1 MNENTGQFRS
11 AAFGGFHRQDVLDY
25 LERITRE
32 NQTQKQAL
40 EQALAEEQAARAQ
53 AEARAQQAENKAAEA
68 VADREAFEQTLAE
81 SRQAQEKITA
91 ALAEAEA
98 QVAALR
104 EKVNDLEP
112 GAESWRRI
120 KDTAGDIEVSAH
132 ERAQR
137 IIQSAQDRRRNS
149 GGGGPV
155 DFGTASPL
163 PAPQRGSAYL
173 PLFGRD
179 GVGFRPGRVFPGPGR
194 CGGNAR
200 GFGGFGGLCTE
211 GTFEVIKVTRTERIS
226 ALAIFISSDRR
237 EKAFARNGANA
248 SRLFSR
254 ILFLGGVLLQDLSVD
269 FIHPAQFFHA
279 FRQKR
284 RVLSPGN
291 RAVNQRL
298 QLVRGQAV

>member
-137 IIQSAQDRRRNS
+137 IIQSAQDQAAEIRAEGVRWILELQARC
-149 GGGGPV
+149 
-155 DFGTASPL
+155 
-163 PAPQRGSAYL
+163 QRLKSAYL

-298 QLVRGQAV
+298 QLVCGQAV

>member
-1 MNENTGQFRS
+1 MIEAPRTLPMGSVKGRIGS
-11 AAFGGFHRQDVLDY
+11 FGRRKHY
-25 LERITRE
+25 EREYRAVPERGVRWISPPGCPGLFGA
-32 NQTQKQAL
+32 TQKQAL

-137 IIQSAQDRRRNS
+137 IIQSAQDQAAEIRAEGVRWILELQARC
-149 GGGGPV
+149 
-155 DFGTASPL
+155 
-163 PAPQRGSAYL
+163 QRLKEDLHTSLFSAE
-173 PLFGRD
+173 
-179 GVGFRPGRVFPGPGR
+179 
-194 CGGNAR
+194 
-200 GFGGFGGLCTE
+200 TE
-211 GTFEVIKVTRTERIS
+211 LDSVRAAFSQAQEDVEGMQG
-226 ALAIFISSDRR
+226 ALA
-237 EKAFARNGANA
+237 
-248 SRLFSR
+248 
-254 ILFLGGVLLQDLSVD
+254 DLAAY
-269 FIHPAQFFHA
+269 AQ
-279 FRQKR
+279 KEP
-284 RVLSPGN
+284 LK
-291 RAVNQRL
+291 
-298 QLVRGQAV
+298 

>member
-104 EKVNDLEP
+104 EKVNDLEQNP
-112 GAESWRRI
+112 GGGLRTRRE
-120 KDTAGDIEVSAH
+120 TLRFLPTSGHRGSSNLP
-132 ERAQR
+132 RT
-137 IIQSAQDRRRNS
+137 RRRK
-149 GGGGPV
+149 
-155 DFGTASPL
+155 
-163 PAPQRGSAYL
+163 
-173 PLFGRD
+173 FGR
-179 GVGFRPGRVFPGPGR
+179 
-194 CGGNAR
+194 R
-200 GFGGFGGLCTE
+200 GFGGFWNC
-211 GTFEVIKVTRTERIS
+211 KPAASASKRICIPPS
-226 ALAIFISSDRR
+226 
-237 EKAFARNGANA
+237 
-248 SRLFSR
+248 
-254 ILFLGGVLLQDLSVD
+254 
-269 FIHPAQFFHA
+269 
-279 FRQKR
+279 FRQR
-284 RVLSPGN
+284 RSWIPSGPRFPRPRKMWRECKGLWRIWRPMHRRN
-291 RAVNQRL
+291 L
-298 QLVRGQAV
+298 

>member
-137 IIQSAQDRRRNS
+137 IIQSAQDQ
-149 GGGGPV
+149 
-155 DFGTASPL
+155 AAESPL

-298 QLVRGQAV
+298 QLVCGQAV

>member
-40 EQALAEEQAARAQ
+40 EQAWRRNRLPVPRQRREPSRQKTRL
-53 AEARAQQAENKAAEA
+53 RRRLP
-68 VADREAFEQTLAE
+68 DREAFEQTLAE

-137 IIQSAQDRRRNS
+137 IIQSAQDQAAEIRAEGVRWILELQARC
-149 GGGGPV
+149 
-155 DFGTASPL
+155 
-163 PAPQRGSAYL
+163 QRLKEDLHTSLFSAE
-173 PLFGRD
+173 
-179 GVGFRPGRVFPGPGR
+179 
-194 CGGNAR
+194 
-200 GFGGFGGLCTE
+200 TE
-211 GTFEVIKVTRTERIS
+211 LDSVRAAFSQAQEDVEGMQG
-226 ALAIFISSDRR
+226 ALA
-237 EKAFARNGANA
+237 
-248 SRLFSR
+248 
-254 ILFLGGVLLQDLSVD
+254 DLAAY
-269 FIHPAQFFHA
+269 AQ
-279 FRQKR
+279 KEP
-284 RVLSPGN
+284 LK
-291 RAVNQRL
+291 
-298 QLVRGQAV
+298 

>member
-1 MNENTGQFRS
+1 MNENTGQFQS

-137 IIQSAQDRRRNS
+137 IIQSAQDQAAEIRAEGVRWILELQARC
-149 GGGGPV
+149 
-155 DFGTASPL
+155 
-163 PAPQRGSAYL
+163 QRLKEDLHTSLFSAE
-173 PLFGRD
+173 
-179 GVGFRPGRVFPGPGR
+179 
-194 CGGNAR
+194 
-200 GFGGFGGLCTE
+200 TE
-211 GTFEVIKVTRTERIS
+211 LDSVRAAFSQAQEDVEGMQG
-226 ALAIFISSDRR
+226 ALA
-237 EKAFARNGANA
+237 
-248 SRLFSR
+248 
-254 ILFLGGVLLQDLSVD
+254 DLAAY
-269 FIHPAQFFHA
+269 AQ
-279 FRQKR
+279 KEP
-284 RVLSPGN
+284 LK
-291 RAVNQRL
+291 
-298 QLVRGQAV
+298 

>member
-120 KDTAGDIEVSAH
+120 KDTAEIRAEGVRWILELQARCQRLKEDLHTSLFSA
-132 ERAQR
+132 ETELDSVRAAFSQ
-137 IIQSAQDRRRNS
+137 AQED
-149 GGGGPV
+149 V
-155 DFGTASPL
+155 
-163 PAPQRGSAYL
+163 
-173 PLFGRD
+173 
-179 GVGFRPGRVFPGPGR
+179 
-194 CGGNAR
+194 
-200 GFGGFGGLCTE
+200 E
-211 GTFEVIKVTRTERIS
+211 GMQG
-226 ALAIFISSDRR
+226 ALA
-237 EKAFARNGANA
+237 
-248 SRLFSR
+248 
-254 ILFLGGVLLQDLSVD
+254 DLAAY
-269 FIHPAQFFHA
+269 AQ
-279 FRQKR
+279 KEP
-284 RVLSPGN
+284 LK
-291 RAVNQRL
+291 
-298 QLVRGQAV
+298 

>member
-137 IIQSAQDRRRNS
+137 IIQSAQDQAEGVRWILELQARC
-149 GGGGPV
+149 
-155 DFGTASPL
+155 
-163 PAPQRGSAYL
+163 QRLKEDLHTSLFSAE
-173 PLFGRD
+173 
-179 GVGFRPGRVFPGPGR
+179 
-194 CGGNAR
+194 
-200 GFGGFGGLCTE
+200 TE
-211 GTFEVIKVTRTERIS
+211 LDSVRAAFSQAQEDVEGMQG
-226 ALAIFISSDRR
+226 ALA
-237 EKAFARNGANA
+237 
-248 SRLFSR
+248 
-254 ILFLGGVLLQDLSVD
+254 DLAAY
-269 FIHPAQFFHA
+269 AQ
-279 FRQKR
+279 KEP
-284 RVLSPGN
+284 LK
-291 RAVNQRL
+291 
-298 QLVRGQAV
+298 

>member
-137 IIQSAQDRRRNS
+137 IIQSAQDQAAEIRAEGADLAHAAQSVSLGQSFLLTARRS
-149 GGGGPV
+149 HDILGG
-155 DFGTASPL
+155 T
-163 PAPQRGSAYL
+163 GSA
-173 PLFGRD
+173 
-179 GVGFRPGRVFPGPGR
+179 VWH
-194 CGGNAR
+194 
-200 GFGGFGGLCTE
+200 
-211 GTFEVIKVTRTERIS
+211 
-226 ALAIFISSDRR
+226 LA
-237 EKAFARNGANA
+237 
-248 SRLFSR
+248 
-254 ILFLGGVLLQDLSVD
+254 Q
-269 FIHPAQFFHA
+269 
-279 FRQKR
+279 
-284 RVLSPGN
+284 
-291 RAVNQRL
+291 
-298 QLVRGQAV
+298 

>member
-137 IIQSAQDRRRNS
+137 IIQSAQDQAAEIRAEGVRWILELQARC
-149 GGGGPV
+149 
-155 DFGTASPL
+155 
-163 PAPQRGSAYL
+163 QRLKEDLHTS
-173 PLFGRD
+173 
-179 GVGFRPGRVFPGPGR
+179 
-194 CGGNAR
+194 
-200 GFGGFGGLCTE
+200 
-211 GTFEVIKVTRTERIS
+211 
-226 ALAIFISSDRR
+226 
-237 EKAFARNGANA
+237 
-248 SRLFSR
+248 LFSAETELDSVRAAFSLVSSNSFRNLSASSAPSFCASSAASLAARSSESSSIRRFCSSSACWR
-254 ILFLGGVLLQDLSVD
+254 ICSRKS
-269 FIHPAQFFHA
+269 I
-279 FRQKR
+279 
-284 RVLSPGN
+284 
-291 RAVNQRL
+291 
-298 QLVRGQAV
+298 

>member
-53 AEARAQQAENKAAEA
+53 AEARAQQAENQAAEA

-137 IIQSAQDRRRNS
+137 IIQSARC
-149 GGGGPV
+149 
-155 DFGTASPL
+155 
-163 PAPQRGSAYL
+163 QRLKEDLHTSLFSAE
-173 PLFGRD
+173 
-179 GVGFRPGRVFPGPGR
+179 
-194 CGGNAR
+194 
-200 GFGGFGGLCTE
+200 TE
-211 GTFEVIKVTRTERIS
+211 LDSVRAAFSQAQEDVEGMQG
-226 ALAIFISSDRR
+226 ALA
-237 EKAFARNGANA
+237 
-248 SRLFSR
+248 
-254 ILFLGGVLLQDLSVD
+254 DLAAY
-269 FIHPAQFFHA
+269 AQ
-279 FRQKR
+279 KEP
-284 RVLSPGN
+284 LK
-291 RAVNQRL
+291 
-298 QLVRGQAV
+298 

>member
-104 EKVNDLEP
+104 EKEMCIRDRARLP
-112 GAESWRRI
+112 RQPARHES
-120 KDTAGDIEVSAH
+120 
-132 ERAQR
+132 
-137 IIQSAQDRRRNS
+137 
-149 GGGGPV
+149 P
-155 DFGTASPL
+155 ASSPPL
-163 PAPQRGSAYL
+163 SGSADPGGIGGSDETVHSRMGWPVRIGMVSL
-173 PLFGRD
+173 SAPGNLRPPIP
-179 GVGFRPGRVFPGPGR
+179 PGRAWHG
-194 CGGNAR
+194 
-200 GFGGFGGLCTE
+200 E
-211 GTFEVIKVTRTERIS
+211 
-226 ALAIFISSDRR
+226 
-237 EKAFARNGANA
+237 
-248 SRLFSR
+248 
-254 ILFLGGVLLQDLSVD
+254 
-269 FIHPAQFFHA
+269 
-279 FRQKR
+279 
-284 RVLSPGN
+284 
-291 RAVNQRL
+291 
-298 QLVRGQAV
+298 

>member
-40 EQALAEEQAARAQ
+40 EQALAEEQAAR
-53 AEARAQQAENKAAEA
+53 
-68 VADREAFEQTLAE
+68 
-81 SRQAQEKITA
+81 AQEKITA

-137 IIQSAQDRRRNS
+137 IIQSAQDQAAEIRAEGVRWILELQARCQRLKE
-149 GGGGPV
+149 
-155 DFGTASPL
+155 DLHTAL
-163 PAPQRGSAYL
+163 FSAE
-173 PLFGRD
+173 
-179 GVGFRPGRVFPGPGR
+179 
-194 CGGNAR
+194 
-200 GFGGFGGLCTE
+200 TE
-211 GTFEVIKVTRTERIS
+211 LESVRAAFSQAQEDVEGMQG
-226 ALAIFISSDRR
+226 ALA
-237 EKAFARNGANA
+237 
-248 SRLFSR
+248 
-254 ILFLGGVLLQDLSVD
+254 DLAAY
-269 FIHPAQFFHA
+269 AQ
-279 FRQKR
+279 KEP
-284 RVLSPGN
+284 LK
-291 RAVNQRL
+291 
-298 QLVRGQAV
+298 

>member
-120 KDTAGDIEVSAH
+120 KDTAGD

-137 IIQSAQDRRRNS
+137 IIQSAQDQAAEIRAEGVRWILELQARC
-149 GGGGPV
+149 
-155 DFGTASPL
+155 
-163 PAPQRGSAYL
+163 QRLKEDLHTSLFSAE
-173 PLFGRD
+173 
-179 GVGFRPGRVFPGPGR
+179 
-194 CGGNAR
+194 
-200 GFGGFGGLCTE
+200 TE
-211 GTFEVIKVTRTERIS
+211 LDSVRAAFSQAQEDVEGMQG
-226 ALAIFISSDRR
+226 ALA
-237 EKAFARNGANA
+237 
-248 SRLFSR
+248 
-254 ILFLGGVLLQDLSVD
+254 DLAAY
-269 FIHPAQFFHA
+269 AQ
-279 FRQKR
+279 KEP
-284 RVLSPGN
+284 LK
-291 RAVNQRL
+291 
-298 QLVRGQAV
+298 

>member
-53 AEARAQQAENKAAEA
+53 AEA
-68 VADREAFEQTLAE
+68 
-81 SRQAQEKITA
+81 
-91 ALAEAEA
+91 EA

-137 IIQSAQDRRRNS
+137 IIQSAQDQAAEIRAEGVRWILELQARCQRLKE
-149 GGGGPV
+149 
-155 DFGTASPL
+155 DLHTAL
-163 PAPQRGSAYL
+163 FSAE
-173 PLFGRD
+173 
-179 GVGFRPGRVFPGPGR
+179 
-194 CGGNAR
+194 
-200 GFGGFGGLCTE
+200 TE
-211 GTFEVIKVTRTERIS
+211 LDSVRAAFSQAQEDVEGMQG
-226 ALAIFISSDRR
+226 ALA
-237 EKAFARNGANA
+237 
-248 SRLFSR
+248 
-254 ILFLGGVLLQDLSVD
+254 DLAAY
-269 FIHPAQFFHA
+269 AQ
-279 FRQKR
+279 KEP
-284 RVLSPGN
+284 LK
-291 RAVNQRL
+291 
-298 QLVRGQAV
+298 

>member
-53 AEARAQQAENKAAEA
+53 AEARAQQAENKAA
-68 VADREAFEQTLAE
+68 EAFEQTLAE

-137 IIQSAQDRRRNS
+137 IIQSAQDQAAEIRAEGVRWILELQARC
-149 GGGGPV
+149 
-155 DFGTASPL
+155 
-163 PAPQRGSAYL
+163 QRLKEDLHTSLFSAE
-173 PLFGRD
+173 
-179 GVGFRPGRVFPGPGR
+179 
-194 CGGNAR
+194 
-200 GFGGFGGLCTE
+200 TE
-211 GTFEVIKVTRTERIS
+211 LDSVRAAFSQAQEDVEGMQG
-226 ALAIFISSDRR
+226 ALA
-237 EKAFARNGANA
+237 
-248 SRLFSR
+248 
-254 ILFLGGVLLQDLSVD
+254 DLAAY
-269 FIHPAQFFHA
+269 AQ
-279 FRQKR
+279 KEP
-284 RVLSPGN
+284 LK
-291 RAVNQRL
+291 
-298 QLVRGQAV
+298 

>member
-137 IIQSAQDRRRNS
+137 TVSYTHLDVYKRQVFPLRRRRRFPPWP
-149 GGGGPV
+149 GPYCKE
-155 DFGTASPL
+155 SRP
-163 PAPQRGSAYL
+163 R
-173 PLFGRD
+173 
-179 GVGFRPGRVFPGPGR
+179 RPGRRSYLPPG
-194 CGGNAR
+194 
-200 GFGGFGGLCTE
+200 
-211 GTFEVIKVTRTERIS
+211 
-226 ALAIFISSDRR
+226 
-237 EKAFARNGANA
+237 
-248 SRLFSR
+248 
-254 ILFLGGVLLQDLSVD
+254 
-269 FIHPAQFFHA
+269 
-279 FRQKR
+279 
-284 RVLSPGN
+284 
-291 RAVNQRL
+291 
-298 QLVRGQAV
+298 

>member
-112 GAESWRRI
+112 GQNPGGGLRTRRE
-120 KDTAGDIEVSAH
+120 TLRFLPTSGHRGSSNLP
-132 ERAQR
+132 RT
-137 IIQSAQDRRRNS
+137 RRRK
-149 GGGGPV
+149 
-155 DFGTASPL
+155 
-163 PAPQRGSAYL
+163 
-173 PLFGRD
+173 FGR
-179 GVGFRPGRVFPGPGR
+179 
-194 CGGNAR
+194 R
-200 GFGGFGGLCTE
+200 GFGGFWNC
-211 GTFEVIKVTRTERIS
+211 KPAASASKRICIPPS
-226 ALAIFISSDRR
+226 
-237 EKAFARNGANA
+237 
-248 SRLFSR
+248 
-254 ILFLGGVLLQDLSVD
+254 
-269 FIHPAQFFHA
+269 
-279 FRQKR
+279 FRQR
-284 RVLSPGN
+284 RSWIPSGPRFPRPRKMWRECKGLWRIWRPMHRRN
-291 RAVNQRL
+291 L
-298 QLVRGQAV
+298 

>member
-11 AAFGGFHRQDVLDY
+11 AAFGGFHRQDVLHY

-137 IIQSAQDRRRNS
+137 IIQSAQDQAAEIRAEGVRWILELQARCQRLKRICIPPSFRQRRSWIPSGPRFPRPRKMWRECKGLWRIWRPMHRRN
-149 GGGGPV
+149 
-155 DFGTASPL
+155 L
-163 PAPQRGSAYL
+163 
-173 PLFGRD
+173 
-179 GVGFRPGRVFPGPGR
+179 
-194 CGGNAR
+194 
-200 GFGGFGGLCTE
+200 
-211 GTFEVIKVTRTERIS
+211 
-226 ALAIFISSDRR
+226 
-237 EKAFARNGANA
+237 
-248 SRLFSR
+248 
-254 ILFLGGVLLQDLSVD
+254 
-269 FIHPAQFFHA
+269 
-279 FRQKR
+279 
-284 RVLSPGN
+284 
-291 RAVNQRL
+291 
-298 QLVRGQAV
+298 

>member
-120 KDTAGDIEVSAH
+120 RTRRETLRFLPTSGHRGSSNLP
-132 ERAQR
+132 RT
-137 IIQSAQDRRRNS
+137 RRRK
-149 GGGGPV
+149 
-155 DFGTASPL
+155 
-163 PAPQRGSAYL
+163 
-173 PLFGRD
+173 FGR
-179 GVGFRPGRVFPGPGR
+179 
-194 CGGNAR
+194 R
-200 GFGGFGGLCTE
+200 GFGGFWNC
-211 GTFEVIKVTRTERIS
+211 KPAASASKRICIPPS
-226 ALAIFISSDRR
+226 
-237 EKAFARNGANA
+237 
-248 SRLFSR
+248 
-254 ILFLGGVLLQDLSVD
+254 
-269 FIHPAQFFHA
+269 
-279 FRQKR
+279 FRQR
-284 RVLSPGN
+284 RSWIPSGPRFPRPRKMWRECKGLWRIWRPMHRRN
-291 RAVNQRL
+291 L
-298 QLVRGQAV
+298 

>member
-120 KDTAGDIEVSAH
+120 KDTASGHRGSSNLP
-132 ERAQR
+132 RT
-137 IIQSAQDRRRNS
+137 RRRK
-149 GGGGPV
+149 
-155 DFGTASPL
+155 
-163 PAPQRGSAYL
+163 
-173 PLFGRD
+173 FGR
-179 GVGFRPGRVFPGPGR
+179 
-194 CGGNAR
+194 R
-200 GFGGFGGLCTE
+200 GFGGFWNC
-211 GTFEVIKVTRTERIS
+211 KPAASASKRICIPPS
-226 ALAIFISSDRR
+226 
-237 EKAFARNGANA
+237 
-248 SRLFSR
+248 
-254 ILFLGGVLLQDLSVD
+254 
-269 FIHPAQFFHA
+269 
-279 FRQKR
+279 FRQR
-284 RVLSPGN
+284 RSWIPSGPRFPRPRKMWRECKGLWRIWRPMHRRN
-291 RAVNQRL
+291 L
-298 QLVRGQAV
+298 

>member
-137 IIQSAQDRRRNS
+137 IIQSAQDQAAEIR
-149 GGGGPV
+149 
-155 DFGTASPL
+155 AE
-163 PAPQRGSAYL
+163 
-173 PLFGRD
+173 
-179 GVGFRPGRVFPGPGR
+179 GVRWILELQGPGR

>member
-68 VADREAFEQTLAE
+68 VADRE

-137 IIQSAQDRRRNS
+137 IIQSAQDQAAEIRAEGVRWILELQARC
-149 GGGGPV
+149 
-155 DFGTASPL
+155 
-163 PAPQRGSAYL
+163 QRLKEDLHTSLFSAE
-173 PLFGRD
+173 
-179 GVGFRPGRVFPGPGR
+179 
-194 CGGNAR
+194 
-200 GFGGFGGLCTE
+200 TE
-211 GTFEVIKVTRTERIS
+211 LDSVRAAFSQAQEDVEGMQG
-226 ALAIFISSDRR
+226 ALA
-237 EKAFARNGANA
+237 
-248 SRLFSR
+248 
-254 ILFLGGVLLQDLSVD
+254 DLAAY
-269 FIHPAQFFHA
+269 AQ
-279 FRQKR
+279 KEP
-284 RVLSPGN
+284 LK
-291 RAVNQRL
+291 
-298 QLVRGQAV
+298 

>member
-137 IIQSAQDRRRNS
+137 IIQSAQDQAAEIR
-149 GGGGPV
+149 
-155 DFGTASPL
+155 AE
-163 PAPQRGSAYL
+163 
-173 PLFGRD
+173 
-179 GVGFRPGRVFPGPGR
+179 
-194 CGGNAR
+194 
-200 GFGGFGGLCTE
+200 GFGGFWNC
-211 GTFEVIKVTRTERIS
+211 KPAASASKRICIPPS
-226 ALAIFISSDRR
+226 
-237 EKAFARNGANA
+237 
-248 SRLFSR
+248 
-254 ILFLGGVLLQDLSVD
+254 
-269 FIHPAQFFHA
+269 
-279 FRQKR
+279 FRQR
-284 RVLSPGN
+284 RSWIPSGPRFPRPRKMWRECKGLWRIWRPMHRRN
-291 RAVNQRL
+291 L
-298 QLVRGQAV
+298 

>member
-53 AEARAQQAENKAAEA
+53 AEARASRQKTRRGGGCG
-68 VADREAFEQTLAE
+68 REAFEQTLAE

-91 ALAEAEA
+91 ALAEAEPGG
-98 QVAALR
+98 ALR

-137 IIQSAQDRRRNS
+137 IIQSAQDQAAEIRAEGVRWILELQARC
-149 GGGGPV
+149 
-155 DFGTASPL
+155 
-163 PAPQRGSAYL
+163 QRLKEDLHTSLFSAE
-173 PLFGRD
+173 
-179 GVGFRPGRVFPGPGR
+179 
-194 CGGNAR
+194 
-200 GFGGFGGLCTE
+200 TE
-211 GTFEVIKVTRTERIS
+211 LDSVRAAFSQAQEDVEGMQG
-226 ALAIFISSDRR
+226 ALA
-237 EKAFARNGANA
+237 
-248 SRLFSR
+248 
-254 ILFLGGVLLQDLSVD
+254 DLAAY
-269 FIHPAQFFHA
+269 AQ
-279 FRQKR
+279 KEP
-284 RVLSPGN
+284 LK
-291 RAVNQRL
+291 
-298 QLVRGQAV
+298 

>member
-137 IIQSAQDRRRNS
+137 IIQSAQDQAAEIRWILELQARC
-149 GGGGPV
+149 
-155 DFGTASPL
+155 
-163 PAPQRGSAYL
+163 QRLKEDLHTSLFSAE
-173 PLFGRD
+173 
-179 GVGFRPGRVFPGPGR
+179 
-194 CGGNAR
+194 
-200 GFGGFGGLCTE
+200 TE
-211 GTFEVIKVTRTERIS
+211 LDSVRAAFSQAQEDVEGMQG
-226 ALAIFISSDRR
+226 ALA
-237 EKAFARNGANA
+237 
-248 SRLFSR
+248 
-254 ILFLGGVLLQDLSVD
+254 DLAAY
-269 FIHPAQFFHA
+269 AQ
-279 FRQKR
+279 KEP
-284 RVLSPGN
+284 LK
-291 RAVNQRL
+291 
-298 QLVRGQAV
+298 